1 MLKKKENIYCL
12 VCRKKPDN
20 KKIRAVALVNKT
32 ATQRSLFTVCT
43 FCRLYK
49 QKLIYCLGCKKHTD
63 NIFPREAIMMTN
75 KKKLK
80 ENQDVLIV
88 WLTNSFLIK

>member
-20 KKIRAVALVNKT
+20 KKTRAVALVNKT

-43 FCRLYK
+43 SRNSPFLKPLKRKISFCRLYK
-49 QKLIYCLGCKKHTD
+49 QKLIYCSGCKKHTD
-63 NIFPREAIMMTN
+63 NICPREVIMMTN
-75 KKKLK
+75 KK
-80 ENQDVLIV
+80 N
-88 WLTNSFLIK
+88 